1 MNKSPADEKLWAEFR
16 KYFQAFVADDI
27 EKALNAGLEVEVI
40 ILTVIGIDCL
50 SGYYAGKETN
60 RHFFVNFMKDF
71 MPLYGSYADDI
82 YSCVRSGLAHDYVIK
97 QNSKSKRSFVFS
109 RDRGEPH
116 LVPTN
121 ANPDVI
127 FLNRETFARD
137 FLKAQRKY
145 FDKVE
150 NDQST
155 WNKALLRLKGQKG
168 FLTVRPEEKL
178 VKPP

>member
-16 KYFQAFVADDI
+16 KHFQVFIADDI
-27 EKALNAGLEVEVI
+27 EKALNAGLEVGVI

-60 RHFFVNFMKDF
+60 RQFFVNFMKVF
-71 MPLYGSYADDI
+71 MPSYGSYADDI

-97 QNSKSKRSFVFS
+97 RNSKSKRSFVFS
-109 RDRGEPH
+109 RDQGEPH

-121 ANPDVI
+121 VNPDVI

-137 FLKAQRKY
+137 FLEAQRKY
-145 FDKVE
+145 FEKAE

-155 WNKALLRLKGQKG
+155 WNKALLRLNGQKG